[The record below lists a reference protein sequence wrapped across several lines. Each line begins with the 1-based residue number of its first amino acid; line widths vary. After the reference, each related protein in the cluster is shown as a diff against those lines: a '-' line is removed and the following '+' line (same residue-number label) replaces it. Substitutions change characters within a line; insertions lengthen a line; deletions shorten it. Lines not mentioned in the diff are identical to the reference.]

1 MHNEALVTG
10 QHPIKEM
17 LIVRGIRVVH
27 MMEADLSYSNVMAFK
42 GDEKIWDGNE
52 KVLFNQND
60 RFVSIGKN
68 DKDELILITYFG
80 LKMKVDPMNGD
91 VICKEIVK

>member
-27 MMEADLSYSNVMAFK
+27 MMAFK